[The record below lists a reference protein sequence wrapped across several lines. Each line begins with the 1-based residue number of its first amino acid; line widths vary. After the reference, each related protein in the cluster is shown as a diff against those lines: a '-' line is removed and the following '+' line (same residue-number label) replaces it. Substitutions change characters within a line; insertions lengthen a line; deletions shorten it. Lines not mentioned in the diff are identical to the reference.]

1 MKIEVAGVYQ
11 TKFGELWDKSVTD
24 LMTEAAVGAVK
35 DAGVAFKDI
44 EAVYIGS
51 MLAPLV
57 SGQSHLG
64 AVAAEVLEI
73 KVPATLIE
81 AACASGGVAIRQAAL
96 VLENGRYE
104 NALVIGVEKMTD
116 VGSEEIAEGLMG
128 AASSEEERK
137 SGITFPGLY
146 ALMARVYLDK
156 FGLEPAVLNGVAV
169 KNHDHASLN
178 ELAHLSFCISE
189 AEVETSAMV
198 ADPLRLL
205 HCSPISDGA
214 AAVVLRRSGKNKKGK
229 KVWLVGSGQASDTMS
244 LAKRE
249 SLIELAATKM
259 ASKEALQEA
268 GVSIKEVD
276 VLEVHDCF
284 SIAEIMAVEDL
295 GLTGKGEGS
304 LWLKQHGRLGQKQ
317 VINTSGGLKA
327 CGHPVGATGVKQMVE
342 VTRQLR
348 GELGQRQVKGA
359 RLGLTHNVGGSGGTA
374 VVHVLSN

>member
-11 TKFGELWDKSVTD
+11 TKFGELWDKSVAD
-24 LMTEAAVGAVK
+24 LMAEAAAGAIR
-35 DAGVAFKDI
+35 DAGIEIEDI
-44 EAVYIGS
+44 ETIYVGS

-57 SGQSHLG
+57 AGQSHLG
-64 AVAAEVLEI
+64 ALIAEVLGV
-73 KVPATLIE
+73 KMPVTGVE
-81 AACASGGVAIRQAAL
+81 AACASGGVAVRQAAL
-96 VLENGRYE
+96 VLESGRYKI
-104 NALVIGVEKMTD
+104 ALVIGVEKMTD
-116 VGSEEIAEGLMG
+116 VSSEEIAEALMG
-128 AASSEEERK
+128 AASSEAERK

-146 ALMARVYLDK
+146 ALMARAYLNK
-156 FGLEPAVLNGVAV
+156 YKLEAKDLAGIAV
-169 KNHDHASLN
+169 KNHNHACLN
-178 ELAHLSFCISE
+178 DLAHLPFCVSE
-189 AEVETSAMV
+189 EEVVSSPVV

-205 HCSPISDGA
+205 DCAPISDGA
-214 AAVVLRRSGKNKKGK
+214 AAVVLRRSGKNKRGK

-284 SIAEIMAVEDL
+284 SIAEVLAIEDL
-295 GLTGKGEGS
+295 GLASKGEG
-304 LWLKQHGRLGQKQ
+304 LVWLKKHGGM
-317 VINTSGGLKA
+317 INTSGGLKA
-327 CGHPVGATGVKQMVE
+327 CGHPVGATGVKQIVE
-342 VTRQLR
+342 VARQLR

-374 VVHVLSN
+374 VIHVLSN

>member
-1 MKIEVAGVYQ
+1 MKLEIAGVYQ
-11 TKFGELWDKSVTD
+11 TKFGELWDKSIAD
-24 LMTEAAVGAVK
+24 LVAEAANGAVK
-35 DAGVAFKDI
+35 DAGIGLKHI
-44 EAVYIGS
+44 ETVYVGS
-51 MLAPLV
+51 MLAPVV

-64 AVAAEVLEI
+64 AVVAQVLGV
-73 KVPATLIE
+73 KVPVAVVE
-81 AACASGGVAIRQAAL
+81 AACASGGVAVRQATLA
-96 VLENGRYE
+96 VESGRYK

-116 VGSEEIAEGLMG
+116 VDSQEIAESLMA

-146 ALMARVYLDK
+146 ALMARAYLNK

-169 KNHDHASLN
+169 KNHGHASLN
-178 ELAHLSFCISE
+178 DLAQLQFCISE
-189 AEVETSAMV
+189 ADVDKSALV

-214 AAVVLRRSGKNKKGK
+214 AAVVLRQSGRDEGHK
-229 KVWLVGSGQASDTMS
+229 KVWLVGSGQASDTLS

-249 SLIELAATKM
+249 SVVELAATKM
-259 ASKEALQEA
+259 AGREALKEA

-295 GLTGKGEGS
+295 GLAKKGKGS
-304 LWLKQHGRLGQKQ
+304 QWLKRHGRLGQKQ

-327 CGHPVGATGVKQMVE
+327 CGHPVGATGVKQIVE

-359 RLGLTHNVGGSGGTA
+359 KLGLTHNVGGSGGTA
-374 VVHVLSN
+374 VVHVLSI